1 MEGLSSQL
9 QTLKYF
15 VNLMLRSMA
24 RLRFEVSSKGA
35 RIGGNPESRL
45 LWRICLLLHQ
55 SLKPRVVGQLRGNP
69 TSFSTNSV
77 TPSRS
82 GTATSNLTI
91 TTGKRDQSNCARQ
104 YIGTSTRALS
114 RCLCGCDVGSCFD
127 SAIRRTESE
136 TQANAADLE
145 LPGTSCSAGV
155 GRDSRVRRRSDNTQ
169 RELLD

>member
-1 MEGLSSQL
+1 MSLDRWVMEGLSSQL

-15 VNLMLRSMA
+15 VSLMLRSMA

-91 TTGKRDQSNCARQ
+91 TTGTKPA
-104 YIGTSTRALS
+104 
-114 RCLCGCDVGSCFD
+114 
-127 SAIRRTESE
+127 SAISQIARG
-136 TQANAADLE
+136 N
-145 LPGTSCSAGV
+145 TSGHPPARYRVVSAVATLVLVLIPLFGA
-155 GRDSRVRRRSDNTQ
+155 RSRKLR
-169 RELLD
+169 